1 MPVVSGNVGEE
12 SQLTVTT
19 TLEDKSEVIIWF
31 SEAWGIKEGLTFS
44 WETTV
49 GEKGVFDFS
58 VVEEDEYKSYYFE
71 QYDETTRGVF
81 GDTLYDG
88 VKVTIPITKAA
99 DGITFSA
106 ENGNVTMDQILIKH
120 YTGKEQNYYMPERG
134 IPS

>member
-58 VVEEDEYKSYYFE
+58 
-71 QYDETTRGVF
+71 
-81 GDTLYDG
+81 
-88 VKVTIPITKAA
+88 
-99 DGITFSA
+99 A

-134 IPS
+134 KPS